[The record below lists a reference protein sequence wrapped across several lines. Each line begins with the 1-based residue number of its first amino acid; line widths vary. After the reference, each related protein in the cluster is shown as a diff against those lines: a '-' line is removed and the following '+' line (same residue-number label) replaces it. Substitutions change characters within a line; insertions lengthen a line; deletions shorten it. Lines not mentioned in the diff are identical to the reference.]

1 MAERES
7 PERWAGTASRPR
19 VTSQHHVT
27 SSLLEKLSSCLAC
40 PELGI
45 APGPP
50 ALSLPVCRGD
60 GHHRSAGIAAGFGP
74 WVGTAR
80 VPGASAGCDGVSRAP
95 RTPKLEVPGSQP
107 SVASGTEARRGAGG
121 VGMPSR

>member
-40 PELGI
+40 PGLGI
-45 APGPP
+45 APGLP
-50 ALSLPVCRGD
+50 ALSLPMCRGA
-60 GHHRSAGIAAGFGP
+60 GHHRSARIAARFSR
-74 WVGTAR
+74 WVGTACA
-80 VPGASAGCDGVSRAP
+80 PGSSAGCNGV
-95 RTPKLEVPGSQP
+95 
-107 SVASGTEARRGAGG
+107 
-121 VGMPSR
+121 